1 VTNVSIIDKI
11 KQARDTEAESYTIDE
26 WDVTVEIRSM
36 SARQRANMNTVIE
49 DDGTA
54 AEKQELMWGY
64 LLCSCVFD
72 PTSGDPVFTEDDM
85 EWLLS
90 DKSFAV
96 IDRLTAKCLEV
107 SSVNREAVDEAGKS
121 SSGSPTDEE

>member
-1 VTNVSIIDKI
+1 MSIIDKI
-11 KQARDTEAESYTIDE
+11 KQARDTESETYTIDE

-36 SARQRANMNTVIE
+36 SARQRAAMNTVIE

-72 PTSGDPVFTEDDM
+72 PASGDPVFTEDDM
-85 EWLLS
+85 DWLLS

-107 SSVNREAVDEAGKS
+107 SSVNRDAVDEAGKS
-121 SSGSPTDEE
+121 SSDSPTGEE

>member
-1 VTNVSIIDKI
+1 MSIIDKI
-11 KQARDTEAESYTIDE
+11 KQARDAEAERYEIPE
-26 WDVTVEIRSM
+26 WDVAVEIRSM
-36 SARQRANMNTVIE
+36 SARQRANMNNVIE

-54 AEKQELMWGY
+54 SEKQELMWGY

-72 PTSGDPVFTEDDM
+72 PQTGDPVFTEDDM
-85 EWLLS
+85 EWLLT

-96 IDRLTAKCLEV
+96 IDKLTAKCLEV

-121 SSGSPTDEE
+121 SSDSLTSEE

>member
-1 VTNVSIIDKI
+1 MSIIDKI
-11 KQARDTEAESYTIDE
+11 KQARDAEAEQYNIPE

-36 SARQRANMNTVIE
+36 SARQRANMNNVIE
-49 DDGTA
+49 DDGSA
-54 AEKQELMWGY
+54 SEKQELMWGY

-85 EWLLS
+85 EWLLT

-121 SSGSPTDEE
+121 SSASPTVDE

>member
-1 VTNVSIIDKI
+1 MSIIDKI
-11 KQARDTEAESYTIDE
+11 KQARDAEAEQYDIPE
-26 WDVTVEIRSM
+26 WDVAVEIRSM
-36 SARQRANMNTVIE
+36 SARQRANMNNVIE

-54 AEKQELMWGY
+54 SEKQELMWGY

-72 PTSGDPVFTEDDM
+72 PETGDPVFTEDDM
-85 EWLLS
+85 EWLLT

-96 IDRLTAKCLEV
+96 IDKLTAKCLEV

-121 SSGSPTDEE
+121 SSDSPISEE

>member
-1 VTNVSIIDKI
+1 MSIIDKI
-11 KQARDTEAESYTIDE
+11 KQARDAEAEHYDIPE

-36 SARQRANMNTVIE
+36 SARQRANMNNVIE

-54 AEKQELMWGY
+54 SERQELMWGY

-85 EWLLS
+85 EWLLT

-96 IDRLTAKCLEV
+96 IDKLTAKCLEV

-121 SSGSPTDEE
+121 SSDSPTAEE

>member
-1 VTNVSIIDKI
+1 MSIKDKI
-11 KQARDTEAESYTIDE
+11 KQARDTDAASYQIDE

-36 SARQRANMNTVIE
+36 SARQRANMNTVLE
-49 DDGTA
+49 HDGDG

-72 PTSGDPVFTEDDM
+72 PETGEPVFTEDDM
-85 EWLLS
+85 DWLLT

-107 SSVNREAVDEAGKS
+107 SSVNREAVDDAGKS
-121 SSGSPTDEE
+121 SSDSQTVEE

>member
-1 VTNVSIIDKI
+1 MSIIDKI
-11 KQARDTEAESYTIDE
+11 KQARDAEAEQYNIPE
-26 WDVTVEIRSM
+26 WDVTVEVRSM
-36 SARQRANMNTVIE
+36 SARQRANMNNVIE
-49 DDGTA
+49 DDGSA
-54 AEKQELMWGY
+54 SEKQELMWGY

-85 EWLLS
+85 EWLLT

-121 SSGSPTDEE
+121 SSASPTVEE

>member
-1 VTNVSIIDKI
+1 MSIKDKI
-11 KQARDTEAESYTIDE
+11 KQARDAEAEQYAIAE

-36 SARQRANMNTVIE
+36 SARQRANMNNVIE
-49 DDGTA
+49 SDVSA
-54 AEKQELMWGY
+54 AERQELMWGY

-72 PTSGDPVFTEDDM
+72 PETGDPVFTEDDM
-85 EWLLS
+85 EWVLT

-96 IDRLTAKCLEV
+96 IDHLTAKCLEV

-121 SSGSPTDEE
+121 SSDSQTEEV

>member
-1 VTNVSIIDKI
+1 MSIIDKI
-11 KQARDTEAESYTIDE
+11 KQARDAEAEQYDIPE

-36 SARQRANMNTVIE
+36 SARQRANMNNVIE

-54 AEKQELMWGY
+54 SEKQELMWGY

-85 EWLLS
+85 EWLLT

-96 IDRLTAKCLEV
+96 IDKLTAKCLEV

-121 SSGSPTDEE
+121 SSGSPTVEE

>member
-1 VTNVSIIDKI
+1 MSIIDKI

-54 AEKQELMWGY
+54 AEKHELMWGY

-96 IDRLTAKCLEV
+96 IDRLTAKCLEM

>member
-1 VTNVSIIDKI
+1 MSIINKI
-11 KQARDTEAESYTIDE
+11 KQAHDTESVAYEIPE
-26 WDVTVEIRSM
+26 WDVTVNVRSM
-36 SARQRANMNTVIE
+36 SARQRAAMNTVIE

-54 AEKQELMWGY
+54 AEKQELMWAY

-72 PTSGDPVFTEDDM
+72 PDTDDPVFSEDDM

-107 SSVNREAVDEAGKS
+107 SAVSREAVDEAGKS
-121 SSGSPTDEE
+121 SSGSPTDEA

>member
-1 VTNVSIIDKI
+1 MSIIDKI
-11 KQARDTEAESYTIDE
+11 KQARDAEAEQYDIPE

-36 SARQRANMNTVIE
+36 SARQRANMNNVIE
-49 DDGTA
+49 DEGTA
-54 AEKQELMWGY
+54 SERQELMWGY

-85 EWLLS
+85 EWLLT

-96 IDRLTAKCLEV
+96 IDKLTAKCLEV

-121 SSGSPTDEE
+121 SSDSPTAEE